1 MNGRRLIT
9 IKIIDEFALA
19 DCSEGYLDLRGE
31 KHAAIEALENFGSGF
46 CIKIKLKYHPKFKND
61 IYVICMENEELRE
74 MWVKSFS
81 MVYNLL
87 KVIGYVING

>member
-1 MNGRRLIT
+1 MDNMKKIT
-9 IKIIDEFALA
+9 AYVTSSGAIFADLA
-19 DCSEGYLDLRGE
+19 EAE
-31 KHAAIEALENFGSGF
+31 KQAAIEALENFGSGF

-81 MVYNLL
+81 MVYILL